1 MPTDKDPVCG
11 MMVPVDAPERATF
24 EGHTY
29 VFCCPGCRA
38 KFEKDPRAYLLPDA
52 ATSGPSP
59 APVRAASVDGAWTCP
74 MHPEVIRD
82 RPGACPLCGMALEPR
97 HPGAAGDAPN
107 PELADMT
114 RRFWIGAALS
124 APLMVL
130 GMLSL
135 GAAGPWIAFAL
146 ATPVVVWGGYPF
158 FARAV
163 ASVANRH
170 ANMFTLIGLGV
181 AVSYLTSV
189 VALFAPGLFAQTARE
204 AHGHLPLYFE
214 PAAVIVTLVAL
225 GQVLELRA
233 RQRTGAAIRALLD
246 LAPPRARRLGPGG
259 EEEIAL
265 ADVHPGDRL
274 RVRPG
279 EKVPVDGRV
288 LEGES
293 AVDES
298 MLTGEPLPVAKAGG
312 DRLVGG
318 TVNGT
323 GALVMAAERVGGD
336 TVLARIVKLVGE
348 AQRTRAPIQSLADA
362 VAAWFVPAVVAVAAV
377 AFVVWAT
384 AGPPPR
390 LAHAL
395 VAAVSVLIIAC
406 PCALGLAT
414 PMSIMVATGRGAAA
428 GVLFRDA
435 EALQSLQEVD
445 TLLVDKTGTLTEGRP
460 RLAWVAAAAGHAD
473 AEVLRLAAALERAS
487 EHPLAPAI
495 VAAADARGLA
505 SAGAGDVQALAGRG
519 LRGRVDGRAVAVGNQ
534 RLLAELGVDAAAAPA
549 LLARQQPG
557 ETVVF
562 VAVDGALAGTLA
574 VADAVKPGAREILA
588 DLRAAMPVDAVFLP
602 LHGAMVA
609 DGYDDCEGDFL
620 AHVRALVGGKCVIG
634 VELDPHCH
642 LTVKRCGLADVL
654 VLFKEY
660 PHTDFAER
668 GEEMVDLTLRAI
680 RGEIKPVKSV

>member
-1 MPTDKDPVCG
+1 MESPGPGGRPRRLNVVATPTAKDPVCG
-11 MMVPVDAPERATF
+11 MTVPADAPERATF
-24 EGHTY
+24 EGSTY
-29 VFCCPGCRA
+29 LFCCPGCRA
-38 KFEKDPRAYLLPDA
+38 KFEKDPRAYRRPDA
-52 ATSGPSP
+52 ARSRPGPPPGAFAS
-59 APVRAASVDGAWTCP
+59 AAGAWTCP

-97 HPGAAGDAPN
+97 HPSAAGTAPN

-124 APLMVL
+124 APLMVS
-130 GMLSL
+130 GMFSL
-135 GAAGPWIAFAL
+135 GGAGPWVAFGL

-181 AVSYLTSV
+181 AVSYVTSV
-189 VALFAPGLFAQTARE
+189 VALLAPRLFPPAARDG
-204 AHGHLPLYFE
+204 HGRLPLYFE

-246 LAPPRARRLGPGG
+246 LAPPRARRLSPHG
-259 EEEIAL
+259 EEEIPL
-265 ADVHPGDRL
+265 ADVRPGDRL

-298 MLTGEPLPVAKAGG
+298 MLTGEPLPIAKAGG

-362 VAAWFVPAVVAVAAV
+362 VAAWFVPAVVGVAAV
-377 AFVVWAT
+377 AFAVWAT
-384 AGPPPR
+384 VGPPPR
-390 LAHAL
+390 LPHAL

-435 EALQSLQEVD
+435 EALQRLQQVD

-460 RLAWVAAAAGHAD
+460 RLAWVTATAGHTD
-473 AEVLRLAAALERAS
+473 AEVLRLAAGLERAS

-495 VAAADARGLA
+495 VAAADGRGLGSGGA
-505 SAGAGDVQALAGRG
+505 SDVQALAGRG

-534 RLLAELGVDAAAAPA
+534 RLLAELGVGAAA
-549 LLARQQPG
+549 
-557 ETVVF
+557 
-562 VAVDGALAGTLA
+562 VAG
-574 VADAVKPGAREILA
+574 
-588 DLRAAMPVDAVFLP
+588 P
-602 LHGAMVA
+602 L
-609 DGYDDCEGDFL
+609 
-620 AHVRALVGGKCVIG
+620 
-634 VELDPHCH
+634 
-642 LTVKRCGLADVL
+642 
-654 VLFKEY
+654 
-660 PHTDFAER
+660 ER
-668 GEEMVDLTLRAI
+668 
-680 RGEIKPVKSV
+680 